1 MIATV
6 TTKGQV
12 TIPKSIRDQMGIR
25 PNDKIDFTMENGRV
39 ILKPMKTLLDFRGS
53 VTAIPEADIESE
65 RKAYRNRARSPKPS
79 AGTKKGLSS

>member
-12 TIPKSIRDQMGIR
+12 TIPKSIRDEMGIR
-25 PNDKIDFTMENGRV
+25 PNDKVDFTLENGRV

-53 VTAIPEADIESE
+53 VPASPGATIEAE
-65 RKAYRNRARSPKPS
+65 RKAYRNRARSRKPA
-79 AGTKKGLSS
+79 AGTKKESSP